1 MRLLAVERTTSVL
14 LRSAED
20 DAAAAARAAVIC
32 TVHGLMECDTVYQR
46 YLQPAFLLPVA
57 LRVPTIATEDVLT

>member
-14 LRSAED
+14 RSAED
-20 DAAAAARAAVIC
+20 DAAAARAAVLC
-32 TVHGLMECDTVYQR
+32 TVHGLMECDTAYQH

-57 LRVPTIATEDVLT
+57 MRVPTIATVVVLT